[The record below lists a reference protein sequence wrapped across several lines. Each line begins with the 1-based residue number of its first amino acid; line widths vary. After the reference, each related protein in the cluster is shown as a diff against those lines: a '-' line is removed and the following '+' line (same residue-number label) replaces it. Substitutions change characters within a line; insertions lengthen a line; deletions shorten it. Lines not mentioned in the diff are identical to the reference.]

1 MVEQILQTILEE
13 IKGVKKEIQETKT
26 ELRSEIQQS
35 EKGLREEMQ
44 EMKQELREEMQEM
57 KQELREEMQE
67 MKQELRGEM
76 QEMKQELR
84 EEMQEIKQELL
95 SEMDKR
101 FTKQSKEIAQELQQ
115 MMILQERRNNE
126 FHERLTK
133 LEEGQKEILLE
144 IRKIQT
150 EIGWYKYKISKLEYV
165 QGLENLG

>member
-57 KQELREEMQE
+57 KQEL
-67 MKQELRGEM
+67 
-76 QEMKQELR
+76 
-84 EEMQEIKQELL
+84 L

-115 MMILQERRNNE
+115 IMILQERRNNE

>member
-67 MKQELRGEM
+67 
-76 QEMKQELR
+76 
-84 EEMQEIKQELL
+84 IKQELL

-133 LEEGQKEILLE
+133 LEEEQKEILIE
-144 IRKIQT
+144 IRKMQT

-165 QGLENLG
+165 QGLGNLG

>member
-44 EMKQELREEMQEM
+44 EMKQELRGEMQEM

-67 MKQELRGEM
+67 IKQELRG
-76 QEMKQELR
+76 
-84 EEMQEIKQELL
+84 EMQEIKQELL

-115 MMILQERRNNE
+115 IMILQERRNNE

>member
-35 EKGLREEMQ
+35 EKGLREEIQ
-44 EMKQELREEMQEM
+44 EMKQELRE
-57 KQELREEMQE
+57 
-67 MKQELRGEM
+67 EM

>member
-1 MVEQILQTILEE
+1 MVEQVLQTILEE

-35 EKGLREEMQ
+35 EKG
-44 EMKQELREEMQEM
+44 LREEMQEM

-115 MMILQERRNNE
+115 IMILQERRNNE